1 MKGNSPV
8 MFGVR
13 FGGGLHAQR
22 EPSTKAAAET
32 GTVREVK
39 EGSVASDQD
48 AKKKWHEIW
57 PGEKL

>member
-1 MKGNSPV
+1 